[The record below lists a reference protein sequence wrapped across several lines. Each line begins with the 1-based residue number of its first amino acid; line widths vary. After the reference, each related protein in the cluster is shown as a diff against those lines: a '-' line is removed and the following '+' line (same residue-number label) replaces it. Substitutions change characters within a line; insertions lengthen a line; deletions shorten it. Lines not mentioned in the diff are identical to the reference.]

1 MRDAFHTDDEDRTG
15 KDRTNDD
22 ERGDQEVEEIGEE
35 ISDDPVVEEDGET
48 YDPAAQAPLEAE
60 R

>member
-1 MRDAFHTDDEDRTG
+1 MRDAHIADEDRTG
-15 KDRTNDD
+15 KDRTND
-22 ERGDQEVEEIGEE
+22 ERGDQEVEEIDEE